1 MGNTSRKEG
10 KIMEKIQF
18 IASLP
23 PIMSAITFDGSGDG
37 ARIKLDVSRQYV
49 QEILKLQ
56 GLAER
61 SFEVTIK
68 PVD

>member
-1 MGNTSRKEG
+1 MSDETIK
-10 KIMEKIQF
+10 F

-56 GLAER
+56 GLTEQ
-61 SFEVTIK
+61 SFEVIIR
-68 PVD
+68 PVG